1 MESVTFEQEAT
12 LINNPTGK
20 TIAGTFSMSEISF
33 TNLTLTSGNLFLFA
47 GTYTKDPSD
56 GTSGFKIDNIEIN
69 EDSLSGATNK
79 FISLTGSF
87 IQLNITNILLNKA
100 TCNDMSLVY
109 LAPSQM
115 TDAKLSTWTI

>member
-109 LAPSQM
+109 LAPSQV

>member
-1 MESVTFEQEAT
+1 LESVTFTQEAT

-109 LAPSQM
+109 LAPSQV
-115 TDAKLSTWTI
+115 TNATLSTWTI

>member
-1 MESVTFEQEAT
+1 
-12 LINNPTGK
+12 
-20 TIAGTFSMSEISF
+20 MSEISF

-87 IQLNITNILLNKA
+87 IELNITNILLNKA

-109 LAPSQM
+109 LAPSQV